1 MNDYTACMQAIDGLL
16 QDPVLRERRFYPEFQ
31 RTWEALLKKTSHS
44 GETYFDADSPAGLT
58 VPCTY
63 GGLDFCFHLDQ
74 SKMADWY
81 YQEVKRKKR
90 VVFEPK
96 RFKRSFSGKLSY
108 HDSVCHYDPALPE
121 AALEEKDRNILA
133 AAFPGRPAEL
143 YVVYGNKWVEKT
155 INPLRRSSVALFLIR
170 TPFVP
175 AFLLSPFE
183 VCLYLFLM
191 DCCIIQEDYQKV
203 KDEELKPLLH
213 IFQPS
218 PMLRIKGLL

>member
-1 MNDYTACMQAIDGLL
+1 MNDYAACLQAIDGLC
-16 QDPVLRERRFYPEFQ
+16 QDPAIRERSFYPAF
-31 RTWEALLKKTSHS
+31 RRAWDALLEKAARR
-44 GETYFDADSPAGLT
+44 GETYFDADSPACIT

-63 GGLDFCFHLDQ
+63 GGLDFLFHLDQ

-81 YQEVKRKKR
+81 YQEVRRKKR

-96 RFKRSFSGKLSY
+96 RFKRSFSGKLSF
-108 HDSVCHYDPALPE
+108 HESTCLYDPTLPE
-121 AALEEKDRNILA
+121 AALEERDRNIMA
-133 AAFPGRPAEL
+133 AAFPAIPAAL
-143 YVVYGNKWVEKT
+143 HVVYGNKWVEKK
-155 INPLRRSSVALFLIR
+155 ISPLSRSSVALFLIR

-183 VCLYLFLM
+183 ICLYLFLM
-191 DCCIIQEDYQKV
+191 DCCILREDCGKV

-218 PMLRIKGLL
+218 PMLKIKGLL

>member
-1 MNDYTACMQAIDGLL
+1 MNDYAACLQALEEL
-16 QDPVLRERRFYPEFQ
+16 YLDPAIRERHFYPEF
-31 RTWEALLKKTSHS
+31 RRSWDALLKKAAHS
-44 GETYFDADSPAGLT
+44 SVSYFDADSPAAIT
-58 VPCTY
+58 IPCTY
-63 GGLDFCFHLDQ
+63 GGLAFDFHLDQ

-81 YQEVKRKKR
+81 YKEVKSHKR

-108 HDSVCHYDPALPE
+108 HESVCRYDPALPE
-121 AALEEKDRNILA
+121 SALEEKDRNILA
-133 AAFPGRPAEL
+133 AAFPGLPPEL
-143 YVVYGNKWVEKT
+143 YIVYGNKWVDRVV
-155 INPLRRSSVALFLIR
+155 NPLRRSSVALFLIR
-170 TPFVP
+170 TAFVP

-183 VCLYLFLM
+183 ICLYLFLM
-191 DCCIIQEDYQKV
+191 DCCILKEDHEKV